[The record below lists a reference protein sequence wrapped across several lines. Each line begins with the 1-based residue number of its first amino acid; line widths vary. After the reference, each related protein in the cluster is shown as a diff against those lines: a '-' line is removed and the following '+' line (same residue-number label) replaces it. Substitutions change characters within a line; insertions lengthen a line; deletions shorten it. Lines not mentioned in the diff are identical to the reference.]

1 MKSHQKGQILKR
13 NWFYIMGRYLT
24 LVGIIFLFSN
34 CSNDVAIPETSFNAT
49 IENDVSMEVEL
60 LNFNAHVRSETNSAN
75 GNKNIRSRI
84 SVYSEDLNTLFEQ
97 VFYLDEMIDEKP
109 ITVSSPHNSNS
120 WSFLKTTVEDD
131 TVSFYSEEGTLN
143 IKEYSNEFIIGDF
156 DVKYRSQSPDSNL
169 FIDVDGG
176 FVIRF

>member
-24 LVGIIFLFSN
+24 LVGILILFSN
-34 CSNDVAIPETSFNAT
+34 CSNDVSVPETSFNAT

-60 LNFNAHVRSETNSAN
+60 LNFNAYVRSETHSTT
-75 GNKNIRSRI
+75 GYKTISSRI

-97 VFYLDEMIDEKP
+97 VFYLDEMIDEKS
-109 ITVSSPHNSNS
+109 ITISSPHNSNS
-120 WSFLKTTVEDD
+120 WSFLKTTVAGD
-131 TVSFYSEEGTLN
+131 TVSFYSEEGNLN

-156 DVKYRSQSPDSNL
+156 DVTYRSQSPDSNL
-169 FIDVDGG
+169 FINVDGG